1 MLSISNT
8 VCYHE
13 DVYFIIRSFSGC
25 VFCRYSN
32 EDRRYYLLQILD
44 SSDKFAYFLLYILDS
59 KIYMLPH
66 MADDLMIYDINDKF
80 FEKVKIG
87 NDDKKKNVVCK
98 YYGEAIENIDKV
110 YFAGVLNSSILCMD
124 KRTHSLVECMNNG
137 YGYDNK
143 FEVPSV
149 GGNTSVVGNMIYIP
163 MSMKDTIFVYDMDKN
178 EGKYVI
184 IGDIG
189 LKINTI
195 TFDGTYLWLTGDKE
209 YLVRWTPQS
218 GDYKIYTDVFPQ
230 TFTIRNE
237 GNYLFVKGERL
248 NKFIIYFPYAGN
260 MILRFDTKKIIFEK
274 ICFIDENHT
283 ICFVSRK
290 NSENAVSTQLVEEG
304 SLDIKDILSICS
316 DGKYI
321 SDTKFLNPAKD
332 LIEFDDGFWNSLKYV
347 KESELINLSNFL
359 SEQFKC
365 RESTET
371 QFQNVGKHI
380 YHCI

>member
-1 MLSISNT
+1 
-8 VCYHE
+8 
-13 DVYFIIRSFSGC
+13 
-25 VFCRYSN
+25 
-32 EDRRYYLLQILD
+32 
-44 SSDKFAYFLLYILDS
+44 
-59 KIYMLPH
+59 
-66 MADDLMIYDINDKF
+66 
-80 FEKVKIG
+80 
-87 NDDKKKNVVCK
+87 
-98 YYGEAIENIDKV
+98 
-110 YFAGVLNSSILCMD
+110 
-124 KRTHSLVECMNNG
+124 
-137 YGYDNK
+137 
-143 FEVPSV
+143 
-149 GGNTSVVGNMIYIP
+149 
-163 MSMKDTIFVYDMDKN
+163 
-178 EGKYVI
+178 
-184 IGDIG
+184 
-189 LKINTI
+189 
-195 TFDGTYLWLTGDKE
+195 
-209 YLVRWTPQS
+209 
-218 GDYKIYTDVFPQ
+218 
-230 TFTIRNE
+230 
-237 GNYLFVKGERL
+237 
-248 NKFIIYFPYAGN
+248 